1 MIWLIIL
8 IVLASLILLAVN
20 YMILSKAMDVD
31 YDDGGELIFCLLFS
45 IIGSVVVVPVF
56 LLIFVLKPTLCGLDT
71 LRDSIVKKSSDWC
84 NNSKEEKREIRG
96 KKKKE
101 KAERDLNIIK
111 GLKKEILTLNS
122 RIADLNKYGREEII
136 EV

>member
-8 IVLASLILLAVN
+8 IVFASLILFAAN
-20 YMILSKAMDVD
+20 YMILSNWMDID
-31 YDDGGELIFCLLFS
+31 SNDGTEVAFCVLFS
-45 IIGSVVVVPVF
+45 ILGSVF
-56 LLIFVLKPTLCGLDT
+56 LLPIFLLMFVLKPTLSGLDK
-71 LRDSIVKKSSDWC
+71 LRDSIVKKSSDWRE
-84 NNSKEEKREIRG
+84 NSKEEKREIRE

-111 GLKKEILTLNS
+111 GLKKEILILNS